1 MVVDDDA
8 GAARVVTW
16 ILSQN
21 QFSVRCIHD
30 PKKALEEFKKNP
42 GRYKAIV
49 VDASMP
55 GMTGFEFARRI
66 KKISSETRIILLT
79 DFEIGKPEFKK
90 VFPSSR
96 IDDIVVKPT
105 TADQLM
111 QAVAG
116 FGNSPLADVG
126 HKFSGD
132 LPGFQ
137 KAL

>member
-1 MVVDDDA
+1 MVVDDDV

-21 QFSVRCIHD
+21 QFSVRCMHD
-30 PKKALEEFKKNP
+30 PKKALEEFKKNS

-49 VDASMP
+49 VDARMP

-66 KKISSETRIILLT
+66 KKISLEIRIILLT
-79 DFEIGKPEFKK
+79 DFEISKPEFKK

-111 QAVAG
+111 QAVVG
-116 FGNSPLADVG
+116 LGNSPLADAG
-126 HKFSGD
+126 HDVLGD
-132 LPGFQ
+132 LFGFQ
-137 KAL
+137 RAL